1 MVGCRHGAKN
11 TLVKNY
17 LWFAQQKG
25 AQIIAERK
33 VVDVRPAE
41 TGRVTKT
48 DGGNVHHGDMR
59 YEVHTV
65 RSTAW
70 FQKETKVYR
79 ARNVVFAAGVLGT
92 VNLLLRCKHVTK
104 SLPKISDMLGW
115 NVRTNSEALVG
126 VADSNPKPRPEYA
139 PGVAITSIFH
149 ADADTHIEPVVYNR
163 GSDLMR
169 LLAAPMVDG
178 GSPIVRAIKMV
189 ITMVSS
195 PLQLL
200 KLYFSRTWAE
210 NSVILLVMQTID
222 NRMRLRISRGL
233 FSLFRPVMTTA
244 MQPGVKAVPA
254 YIPVAN
260 AVARAFARRTGG
272 IPQSAVNEVLLDIP
286 TTAHILGGCSIAR
299 DSASGVVD
307 ERQQVFGY
315 EGLYVCDGSVI
326 PANLGVNPSLT
337 ITAMTELAMSR
348 IPPSSLAAR

>member
-17 LWFAQQKG
+17 LWFAQRKG

-33 VVDVRPAE
+33 VVDVRPLNRA
-41 TGRVTKT
+41 
-48 DGGNVHHGDMR
+48 DLR

-70 FQKETKVYR
+70 FHKAPKVYR
-79 ARNVVFAAGVLGT
+79 ARNVIFAGGVLGT

-104 SLPKISDMLGW
+104 SLPGISDMLGW

-126 VADSNPKPRPEYA
+126 IADSSPKPRPDYA

-149 ADADTHIEPVVYNR
+149 ADADTWIEPVVYSR

-178 GSPIVRAIKMV
+178 GSPIVRAIKTV
-189 ITMVSS
+189 LTMISS
-195 PLQLL
+195 PLQLAR
-200 KLYFSRTWAE
+200 LYFSRIWAE

-222 NRMRLRISRGL
+222 NRMRLRISRGF

-244 MQPGVKAVPA
+244 AQPGVNPVPA
-254 YIPVAN
+254 YIPIAN

-272 IPQSAVNEVLLDIP
+272 MPQSAVNESLLDIP

-299 DSASGVVD
+299 DSAGGVVD

-348 IPPSSLAAR
+348 IPPASSISCDF